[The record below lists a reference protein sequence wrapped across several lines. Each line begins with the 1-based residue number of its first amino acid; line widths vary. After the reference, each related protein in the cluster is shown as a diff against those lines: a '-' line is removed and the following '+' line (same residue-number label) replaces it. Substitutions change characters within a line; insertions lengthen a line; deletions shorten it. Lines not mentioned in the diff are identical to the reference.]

1 METRCLLH
9 CWTLFRARVVF
20 FVATLAMLTLTS
32 TAKVNAQTVNKDAA
46 PSRPNDAAIASPDKS
61 IPADHYDPDDMKTYA
76 DVVVENRDVVVRS
89 RQFSVHFYRPRGEGP
104 AIPAIYACGDG
115 GWRGLAPR
123 TAEQLAHMGFAVAG
137 VVRKF
142 TCASSPL

>member
-32 TAKVNAQTVNKDAA
+32 TAKVNAQIVNKDAA

-76 DVVVENRDVVVRS
+76 DVVVENRDVVVHS

-115 GWRGLAPR
+115 GWRDSRLAPPNSWHIWVLPWR
-123 TAEQLAHMGFAVAG
+123 GLI
-137 VVRKF
+137 RKF